1 MYWDNDVES
10 VIHFFLHCTIYSNE
24 SCTFLNSLSKID
36 HKLLDSTDT
45 SLTQTLLF
53 GNSSF
58 TTNGNKK
65 IINLTIDFVLSTKRF
80 DGPLL

>member
-1 MYWDNDVES
+1 MNVT
-10 VIHFFLHCTIYSNE
+10 H
-24 SCTFLNSLSKID
+24 SCTVTLIINKVKLRLRKID
-36 HKLLDSTDT
+36 HKLLDSAKP

-53 GNSSF
+53 GNSAFATIINCS
-58 TTNGNKK
+58 TK